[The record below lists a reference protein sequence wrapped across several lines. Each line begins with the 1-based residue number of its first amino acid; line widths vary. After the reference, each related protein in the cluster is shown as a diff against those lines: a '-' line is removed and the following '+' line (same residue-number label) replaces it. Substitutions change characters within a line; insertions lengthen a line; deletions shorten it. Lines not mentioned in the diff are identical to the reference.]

1 METCA
6 VHDHASAHKSK
17 VLCGAHNVQV
27 PLSLVCAL
35 TYGHGNILLCA
46 VHDHASAH
54 KPKVLCGAHNVQVP
68 LSLVCVLTYGQ
79 GNILLCTVHDHAS
92 AHKLKVLYVLYIMCR
107 CHFHWYV
114 CLRMV
119 KETFYYALCMTMLL
133 HTS

>member
-6 VHDHASAHKSK
+6 VHDHASAHKS
-17 VLCGAHNVQV
+17 
-27 PLSLVCAL
+27 
-35 TYGHGNILLCA
+35 
-46 VHDHASAH
+46 
-54 KPKVLCGAHNVQVP
+54 KVLCGAHNVQVP

-92 AHKLKVLYVLYIMCR
+92 AHKLNSCAICAVHNVQVPLSLVCVLTCGHGNILLCAVCMTMLLHTSRRCYVVHIMCR

-119 KETFYYALCMTMLL
+119 KETF
-133 HTS
+133 